1 MVIAS
6 YNANAFCL
14 DDAPLLLSDVTGT
27 IDVQF
32 TATRPDG
39 STDSFTEVYSPDSNG
54 QVVIRDLGRM
64 ALSYFEPYSFR
75 LDADTAVGDGV
86 LLDAKVYLSNTD
98 TLLGSF
104 SKHYYYANCRTT
116 LSEPLKYRGFLSRF
130 HRRTIHPD
138 QQIILGFVR
147 NGQTL
152 GVGVKTTNQYRQE
165 DVVTVSEDHQLFITC
180 YSLDRICNQAT
191 LQPGDPWVPDII
203 EYVIFY
209 LYDEDGNID
218 AIQFDIDRS
227 FKMQRT
233 DFIFY
238 NAFGVPD
245 SLFFTG
251 RDTRTAEMEAEFSTA
266 AHEYRKLSTELNV
279 KHQVNSGYID
289 EVTRDT
295 AEDLITS
302 SFAWLYSG
310 KQLGEKI
317 AITEVRFEESLP
329 RTEPVNVAITYRLAN
344 ETQRIIDRDMTL
356 NYRIFDHTFGV
367 EFE

>member
-14 DDAPLLLSDVTGT
+14 DDEPIILSEVTGT

-32 TATRPDG
+32 TANRPDG
-39 STDSFTEVYSPDSNG
+39 STDRFTEVYTPDSNG
-54 QVVIRDLGRM
+54 QIIIRDLGRM
-64 ALSYFEPYSFR
+64 ALTYFEPYSFR
-75 LDADTAVGDGV
+75 LDGDTTAGDGV
-86 LLDAKVYLSNTD
+86 LLDAKVYLSNTGS
-98 TLLGSF
+98 LLGSF
-104 SKHYYYANCRTT
+104 TKRFYYANCRTT
-116 LSEPLKYRGFLSRF
+116 ISDPLKYRGFLSRF

-138 QQIILGFVR
+138 QQIILGFIC

-152 GVGVKTTNQYRQE
+152 GVGIKNANGYDQVDVMTAE
-165 DVVTVSEDHQLFITC
+165 DNHQLKITC
-180 YSLDRICNQAT
+180 FSLDRICELKTQ
-191 LQPGDPWVPDII
+191 WVAEEIS
-203 EYVIFY
+203 YVIFY
-209 LYDEDGNID
+209 LYNAEGNID

-238 NAFGVPD
+238 NGFGVPD

-317 AITEVRFEESLP
+317 TITEVRFEESLP

-344 ETQRIIDRDMTL
+344 ETQRVIDRDMTL
-356 NYRIFDHTFGV
+356 DYRIFDHTFGV

>member
-14 DDAPLLLSDVTGT
+14 DDAPILLSEVTGT

-32 TATRPDG
+32 TASRPDG
-39 STDSFTEVYSPDSNG
+39 STDRFTEVYSPDASG
-54 QVVIRDLGRM
+54 QVIIRDLGRM
-64 ALSYFEPYSFR
+64 ALTYFKPYSFR
-75 LDADTAVGDGV
+75 LDGDTAAGDGV
-86 LLDAKVYLSNTD
+86 QLDAQVYLSNTGS
-98 TLLGSF
+98 LLGSF
-104 SKHYYYANCRTT
+104 TKRFYFANCRTT
-116 LSEPLKYRGFLSRF
+116 ISDPLKYRGFLSRF

-138 QQIILGFVR
+138 QQIMLGFIC
-147 NGQTL
+147 NGQEL
-152 GVGVKTTNQYRQE
+152 GVGIKNANGYDQMDVMTAE
-165 DVVTVSEDHQLFITC
+165 DNHQLMITC
-180 YSLDRICNQAT
+180 FSLDRICELKTQ
-191 LQPGDPWVPDII
+191 WVAEEIN
-203 EYVIFY
+203 YVIFY
-209 LYDEDGNID
+209 LYNAEGNLD